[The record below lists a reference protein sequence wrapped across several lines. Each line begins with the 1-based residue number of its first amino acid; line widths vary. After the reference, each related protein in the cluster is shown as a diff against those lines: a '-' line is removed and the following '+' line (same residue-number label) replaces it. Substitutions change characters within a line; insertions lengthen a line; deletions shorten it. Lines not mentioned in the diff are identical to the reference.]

1 VRDARLGAVLKEAR
15 EAAGFTQTR
24 AGEKIKRSQAKVHRI
39 ESGIERVSPTELRGL
54 VDLYAP
60 SPELM
65 ARIEGQTTPA
75 TAGAP
80 DGASPNRYF
89 MAMRRAEQAA
99 VEILSLQSERI
110 PMQLQAS
117 QYTLLQYELAGDP
130 TSKTDLL
137 REKQDRER
145 VFTCDNPPIFR
156 AILAESSLRRMP
168 GGRSALVPQQA
179 EHLLSLIDANPRFS
193 LQVLHNGADLP
204 FLDADLTVLKFAGK
218 EKNMV
223 YIPFGLDGRLI
234 RDKQQVDE
242 RESYWRKVQAAALS
256 VEESKKF
263 IHELTR

>member
-1 VRDARLGAVLKEAR
+1 MRDARLGAVLKKAR
-15 EAAGFTQTR
+15 EAAGQTQTR
-24 AGEKIKRSQAKVHRI
+24 AGHEIDRSQAKIHRI

-54 VDLYAP
+54 VDFYDP
-60 SPELM
+60 SAEL
-65 ARIEGQTTPA
+65 REHIENLTTPA
-75 TAGAP
+75 AAGAP

-89 MAMRRAEQAA
+89 MAMRSAERSAT
-99 VEILSLQSERI
+99 EILSLQSERI

-145 VFTCDNPPIFR
+145 VFTCDDPPIFR
-156 AILAESSLRRMP
+156 AILAESSLLRMP
-168 GGRSALVPQQA
+168 GGRRSLVRQQA
-179 EHLLSLIDANPRFS
+179 EHLLSLIETYPRFS

-218 EKNMV
+218 QKNMV

-242 RESYWRKVQAAALS
+242 RESYWHEVREAALD

-263 IHELTR
+263 IHDLSR